1 MENTRLNKP
10 LSKRKRYRNR
20 FDALRAFLIR
30 AILHITALMPLPLAH
45 FFGAGLGW
53 LMILLPNRSR
63 EIARINIRACF
74 PELNESEQANLV
86 KNSLIEMGKTLM
98 ETGILWLSSQS
109 RFERLIKQ
117 IDGEQLLKAGLD
129 QGKGV
134 IVIAPH
140 IGNWEAVGI
149 YCASHYPMVSM
160 YKPPKMAALDKI
172 VRGSRERSGAALVPT
187 DMQGV
192 KALYK
197 ALAENKLTGILPDQ
211 DPKGDKRNFA
221 PFFGIQANTMILLSR
236 LARKTGAVP
245 LLVFAERLPRGK
257 GFHLHFE
264 AAPEGIADANLETSI
279 QVLNQ
284 LLESLVRRYP
294 EQYQWAYK
302 RFNKRPEGEATLY

>member
-1 MENTRLNKP
+1 MESPQVTKT
-10 LSKRKRYRNR
+10 LSERKRYRNR
-20 FDALRAFLIR
+20 FDSLRSVFIKAV
-30 AILHITALMPLPLAH
+30 LHTTALMPLPLAH

-74 PELNESEQANLV
+74 PELCESGQAHLV

-98 ETGILWLSSQS
+98 ETGILWLGSQS
-109 RFERLIKQ
+109 RFERLVKK
-117 IDGEQLLKAGLD
+117 IDGEQLIETGLN

-149 YCASHYPMVSM
+149 YCAERYPMVSL
-160 YKPPKMAALDKI
+160 YKPPKMTALDKI
-172 VRGSRERSGAALVPT
+172 VRGARQRSGAALVPT
-187 DMQGV
+187 DVQGV

-211 DPKGDKRNFA
+211 DPKGGKRNFA
-221 PFFGIQANTMILLSR
+221 PFFGIQANTMVLLSR
-236 LARKTGAVP
+236 LARKTGAMPV
-245 LLVFAERLPRGK
+245 LVFAERLPRGK
-257 GFHLHFE
+257 GFHMHFE
-264 AAPEGIADANLETSI
+264 TVPEGIADANLSTSI

-284 LLESLVRRYP
+284 LVESLVRRYP
-294 EQYQWAYK
+294 DQYQWAYK
-302 RFNKRPEGEATLY
+302 RFNKRPEDEADFY